1 MEKQKA
7 KRIVLG
13 EGEIVGHK
21 HILESKRD
29 IEFEQNGDRIT
40 FMLNEMGILTHD
52 EHDKM
57 VFPAGEY
64 VSYNQVEFNP
74 FDQTVQRVFD

>member
-1 MEKQKA
+1 MEKQSA

-21 HILESKRD
+21 HILQSAKNID
-29 IEFEQNGDRIT
+29 FIATQDSIT
-40 FMLNEMGILTHD
+40 FMLNDMGILTHD

-57 VFPAGEY
+57 VFGPGEY

-74 FDQTVQRVFD
+74 FDGSIQRVFD